1 MNSGCGPWVWIIPV
15 GIVVLVLGCVGL
27 PLLIGG
33 STALYGFSRATQ
45 RTAVAGTPI
54 IGTTHNKVKQA
65 VDVKWRQGYTSY
77 HEKMT
82 ITAIRGITK
91 QDETSRDIVIS
102 LSTTALDGDSN
113 YASSTYFY
121 LADNMG
127 QACKADYLGE
137 FPQYSGNL
145 APGNTVNGAIAFQI
159 PPGKQ
164 AFTLTFSPTTGGVQ
178 GPLYSWDIQL

>member
-1 MNSGCGPWVWIIPV
+1 M
-15 GIVVLVLGCVGL
+15 LVLGCVGL

-65 VDVKWRQGYTSY
+65 VDVKWRQGYTNY
-77 HEKMT
+77 HEKIT
-82 ITAIRGITK
+82 ITAIKAITK
-91 QDETSRDIVIS
+91 QDGTSRDIVIS
-102 LSTTALDGDSN
+102 LSTTALDSDTTFADS
-113 YASSTYFY
+113 THFY
-121 LADNMG
+121 LADNTG
-127 QACKADYLGE
+127 QACKSDFLGE
-137 FPQYSGNL
+137 FPQYSGDL

-164 AFTLTFSPTTGGVQ
+164 TFTLTFSPTTSGEK
-178 GPLYSWDIQL
+178 GPVYSWDIQL